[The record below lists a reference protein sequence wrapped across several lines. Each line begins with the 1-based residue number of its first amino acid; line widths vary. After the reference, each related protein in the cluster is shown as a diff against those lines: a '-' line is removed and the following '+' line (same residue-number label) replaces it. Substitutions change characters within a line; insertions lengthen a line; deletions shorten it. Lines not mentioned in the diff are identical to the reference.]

1 MKSQKVLNKEE
12 KSLQV
17 KSVLL
22 KTGVIWSILVICIVL
37 AISTPSFLKPD
48 NLLNIVKQVS
58 ITAIMGMGMTF
69 VLIGGGIDLSVGSM
83 LALTSTLGATVM
95 VSTNSIGLA
104 LLVSLGSACAFGLA
118 QGFLITKFKIASF
131 AITLGGMSIF
141 RGITLLFTN
150 GVPIN
155 KLPDSFRWMGAGQ
168 VGVIP
173 APVICLA
180 VMFVIMT
187 VLLVKTKFGRYVYA
201 IGSNENTS
209 RLSGIN
215 VNLCRLMT
223 YVVSAL
229 CAAVAGL
236 ILAGRLNAAH
246 PYSGEGY
253 EMTAIA
259 AAVIGG
265 TSVNGGEGTM
275 YGTIIGALIIGI
287 IQNGLNLLQ
296 INAFWQEIVI
306 GAVIIVAVLIDS
318 FRINMSEKMALLDS
332 NK

>member
-1 MKSQKVLNKEE
+1 
-12 KSLQV
+12 
-17 KSVLL
+17 L
-22 KTGVIWSILVICIVL
+22 KTGVIWSIVVICVVL
-37 AISTPSFLKPD
+37 AFSSPTFLKPD
-48 NLLNIVKQVS
+48 NLVNIIKQVS
-58 ITAIMGMGMTF
+58 ITAIMAMGMTF

-83 LALTSTLGATVM
+83 LALTSVLGASVM
-95 VSTNSIGLA
+95 VTTNNLMLA
-104 LLVSLGSACAFGLA
+104 LITALGSGCLLGFA
-118 QGFLITKFKIASF
+118 QGLLITKFKIAPF

-141 RGITLLFTN
+141 RGATLLFTN

-155 KLPDSFRWMGAGQ
+155 KLPDSFRWFGAGEA
-168 VGVIP
+168 GILP
-173 APVICLA
+173 GAVICLIIMLA
-180 VMFVIMT
+180 VMTF
-187 VLLVKTKFGRYVYA
+187 LLMKTKFGRYVYA

-215 VNLCRLMT
+215 VNFIRTLT
-223 YVVSAL
+223 YVMSAL

-236 ILAGRLNAAH
+236 VLAGRLNAAH

-265 TSVNGGEGTM
+265 TSVSGGEGTM

-306 GAVIIVAVLIDS
+306 GSVIIVAVLIDS
-318 FRINMSEKMALLDS
+318 FRINMSEKMAVLD
-332 NK
+332 KDM